1 VEIYLNTMAQ
11 TPQQRRAN
19 EKYAKR
25 EAAKRGKPESITKS
39 KLKSKSP
46 VSTGWIVVL
55 AFVVCGGIL
64 FELLRVVPELWAA
77 ILSFFNRWIG

>member
-1 VEIYLNTMAQ
+1 MAQ
-11 TPQQRRAN
+11 TPQQRKAN

-25 EAAKRGKPESITKS
+25 EAAKRGKPESTAKS

-64 FELLRVVPELWAA
+64 FELLRVVPELWAV
-77 ILSFFNRWIG
+77 IVSFFNRWIG